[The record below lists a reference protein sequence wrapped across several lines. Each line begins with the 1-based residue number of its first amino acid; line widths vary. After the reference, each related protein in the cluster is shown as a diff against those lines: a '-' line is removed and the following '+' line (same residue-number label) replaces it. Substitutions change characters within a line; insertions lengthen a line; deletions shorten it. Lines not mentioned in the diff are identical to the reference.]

1 MLINTQIKILR
12 KPEVL
17 KRTGY
22 SKSTLHSRINEQLFV
37 PAISLGGKRSVGWIC
52 HEVDAILLAMIHG
65 KSREEIIK
73 TVQMLVAQRTENIA
87 GNNDEQ

>member
-1 MLINTQIKILR
+1 MNHQPQIKILR

-17 KRTGY
+17 ERTGY

-52 HEVDAILLAMIHG
+52 HEVDTVLLSMAKN
-65 KSREEIIK
+65 KSQQEIQE
-73 TVQMLVAQRTENIA
+73 VVRSLIA
-87 GNNDEQ
+87 ERQCL